1 MTQSEYTGF
10 GSINNLPV
18 LLQGHG
24 VRRVLLVTGKRSF
37 SESSAERI
45 ILPLMG
51 SFEVRH
57 YDQITSNP
65 DLASV
70 IRGIES
76 YDACSPD
83 AVEAVGG
90 GSVIDT
96 AKMLHFF
103 GTNGIHPETWLKQK
117 QQMSTRKTC
126 LFVAVPTTAGSGSEA
141 TPFAVLYINGVKH
154 SIEHA
159 SILPDIC
166 IVDPVFSSTAP
177 PYLTAVSGFD
187 ALAQAVE
194 SLWSTRST
202 IESMGYARKAL
213 ERIVPN
219 LVAAVREGSPDAR
232 LAMAEGA
239 HLAGK
244 AIAISRTTAPH
255 AVSYPITARFGIPH
269 GHAVGILLPS
279 FLEYNAGVSDTD
291 LQDLRGCKFVTC
303 RLREISALIGATST
317 ASAAAQLRFMASAI
331 GLELR
336 LSQFGIKS
344 AREVDLIVAE
354 GFAPERVKNNPRVL
368 TEDKLREMLQALL

>member
-1 MTQSEYTGF
+1 MTQIEYSGF
-10 GSINNLPV
+10 GSVNNLPV

-37 SESSAERI
+37 RDSSAARI
-45 ILPLMG
+45 LLPLLG
-51 SFEVRH
+51 AFEVCH
-57 YDQITSNP
+57 YDDVTPNP

-70 IRGIES
+70 TRGIDS
-76 YDACSPD
+76 YYACCPD
-83 AVEAVGG
+83 AVVAVGG
-90 GSVIDT
+90 GSVLDT

-103 GTNGIHPETWLKQK
+103 GANGIHPETWLIQK
-117 QQMSTRKTC
+117 QHESIRKTC

-141 TPFAVLYINGVKH
+141 TPFAVLYVDGVKH
-154 SIEHA
+154 SIEHP

-166 IVDPVFSSTAP
+166 IVDPVFSSTAT

-202 IESMGYARKAL
+202 TESMGYARQAL

-219 LVAAVREGSPDAR
+219 LVAAVLEGLPDAR

-255 AVSYPITARFGIPH
+255 AVSYPMTSRFGIPH

-279 FLEYNAGVSDTD
+279 FLEYNAGVSDSD
-291 LQDLRGCKFVTC
+291 LQDLRGCEYVRD
-303 RLREISALIGATST
+303 RLEEICSLLGA
-317 ASAAAQLRFMASAI
+317 ASAATAAARLRGMASAA

-336 LSQFGIKS
+336 LSQFGVKS
-344 AREVDLIVAE
+344 EREIDMIVAE
-354 GFAPERVKNNPRVL
+354 GFAPERVKNNPRIV
-368 TEDKLREMLQALL
+368 TGDKLREMLQALL